1 MTSKSFLYLPYNL
14 RRLPLCIRPC
24 QAPVPQYEAHC
35 ILLIFTL
42 TFLISSDRVSEP
54 RLVSNSLKR
63 VDDLKFMIL
72 LPLLSSTG
80 IKVCA
85 IVLNLQSTGS
95 NAGPLYQGIRP
106 LAFYSYSFI
115 HLDSISRWGSCT
127 YSFWPPGKTLPCS
140 YHLGVRPSLRLAN
153 QSCCLNSLYI
163 VGNKHQHLM
172 GTGRS

>member
-1 MTSKSFLYLPYNL
+1 M
-14 RRLPLCIRPC
+14 
-24 QAPVPQYEAHC
+24 PQYEAHC
-35 ILLIFTL
+35 ILLIFNPIL
-42 TFLISSDRVSEP
+42 LISSDRVSEP

-95 NAGPLYQGIRP
+95 NSGPLYQGIRP
-106 LAFYSYSFI
+106 LPFHSYSSI
-115 HLDSISRWGSCT
+115 HLDSISRWGWCT
-127 YSFWPPGKTLPCS
+127 YSFWPPGRTLPCS
-140 YHLGVRPSLRLAN
+140 HRLGVSSGLRPSLRLAN